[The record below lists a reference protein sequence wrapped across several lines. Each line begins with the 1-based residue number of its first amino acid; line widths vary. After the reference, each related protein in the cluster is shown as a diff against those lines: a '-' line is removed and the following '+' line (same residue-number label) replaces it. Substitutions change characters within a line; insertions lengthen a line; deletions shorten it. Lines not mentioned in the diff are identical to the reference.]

1 VERSDFEVR
10 NRLQFTFAKRF
21 EFKKGWR
28 TGASL
33 YYEGHTG
40 NPFSYAYNSDLNN
53 DGVTA
58 NDLVYVPTGATDPK
72 VDFSGMTATQQAD
85 YLAFLQ
91 SSGLSKFAG
100 TYARRNAFVQ
110 PWVNQLDLRFTQR
123 IPIYQPVEV
132 ELFFDFINFGYW
144 LSRKTFG
151 YTELL
156 TNTNNGVFYRRLMG
170 AATYNAA
177 GQIRPTYTA
186 EPTNAIIDNIAS
198 RWRVQFGATV
208 RF

>member
-1 VERSDFEVR
+1 
-10 NRLQFTFAKRF
+10 
-21 EFKKGWR
+21 
-28 TGASL
+28 
-33 YYEGHTG
+33 
-40 NPFSYAYNSDLNN
+40 
-53 DGVTA
+53 
-58 NDLVYVPTGATDPK
+58 
-72 VDFSGMTATQQAD
+72 MTATQQAD

-91 SSGLSKFAG
+91 SSGLSKYAG
-100 TYARRNAFVQ
+100 GYAPRNAFVQ
-110 PWVNQLDLRFTQR
+110 PWINQLDLRITQKL
-123 IPIYQPVEV
+123 PIYKPLEV
-132 ELFFDFINFGYW
+132 ELFCDFINFGYW

-177 GQIRPTYTA
+177 GQVRPTHTG
-186 EPTNAIIDNIAS
+186 EPGNWVVDNIAS